1 MRKVIA
7 KHGRIKMGLTRL
19 SALLGLLCFLANV
32 AWGVGCAYDSNSY
45 DLDDKIERFA
55 QKLDSNFVP
64 SAIANPSKT
73 AHILEL
79 NRTYVGKTLYC
90 GVVMRLLVA
99 NANPYAHDAYEEHA
113 INMRLMCFNIT
124 KNTLQR
130 SQTFEGF
137 CLSLYPAS
145 KSSQIGMEFKKDAF
159 VLEIEES
166 FIECDSTTFKSQTL
180 LFKQEGDRYVLQSY
194 TGTIDNDDPDPFY
207 RQKRD
212 GKKIYMDAIDNG
224 VLDTLEDHCYKKHD
238 CQTWSEKHG
247 IE

>member
-1 MRKVIA
+1 MARLRV
-7 KHGRIKMGLTRL
+7 GRV
-19 SALLGLLCFLANV
+19 LGLLCLLVNL
-32 AWGVGCAYDSNSY
+32 AWGLECAYNTSY
-45 DLDDKIERFA
+45 NKIERFA

-64 SAIANPSKT
+64 SAIANISKT
-73 AHILEL
+73 VHILEVSQ
-79 NRTYVGKTLYC
+79 THIGKTLYC
-90 GVVMRLLVA
+90 GFVMRLLVA

-113 INMRLMCFNIT
+113 INMRLMCFDIS
-124 KNTLQR
+124 KNTPQS

-137 CLSLYPAS
+137 CLSLYPES
-145 KSSQIGMEFKKDAF
+145 KSSQISMEFKKDTF
-159 VLEIEES
+159 VLKIEES

>member
-1 MRKVIA
+1 
-7 KHGRIKMGLTRL
+7 MGLTRL

-238 CQTWSEKHG
+238 CQTWEEKHG